1 MASLYLRLLIF
12 FKCCFIFCQVSPTE
26 LEDLILQVPAVREAG
41 VVGVFDARAGELPRA
56 YVVLK
61 VPTLSTEERENVRT
75 AINEH
80 LQEKASPYKQLAAGI
95 VFLDQ
100 LPKNPTGKLLRK
112 ELTTIAA
119 K

>member
-1 MASLYLRLLIF
+1 ML
-12 FKCCFIFCQVSPTE
+12 CFISWQVSPTE

-41 VVGVFDARAGELPRA
+41 VVGVLDARAGELPRA

-61 VPTLSTEERENVRT
+61 DLALSAEERENVRT
-75 AINEH
+75 AINQH

-112 ELTTIAA
+112 GLKIIGGD
-119 K
+119 